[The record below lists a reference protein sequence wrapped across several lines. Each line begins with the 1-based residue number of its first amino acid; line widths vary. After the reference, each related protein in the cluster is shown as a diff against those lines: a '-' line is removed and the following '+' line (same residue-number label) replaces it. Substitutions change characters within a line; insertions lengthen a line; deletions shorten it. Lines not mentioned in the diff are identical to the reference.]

1 MLQNM
6 WTIFL
11 AKVATVGDH
20 IHFGFFGRI
29 PHEVTFKVDGIG
41 RGSINQKRS
50 GPRPLGSSVHT
61 FLSHLS
67 VEEPFTFLGGRT
79 VVDPGGNYILEPICC
94 KTLALS
100 VCCGPFS
107 SVAFDATSL
116 DTTHKNSA

>member
-29 PHEVTFKVDGIG
+29 PHEVTLKVDGIG
-41 RGSINQKRS
+41 RGSINQVSLGQGLGQQCAYIFKPFKR
-50 GPRPLGSSVHT
+50 GRT
-61 FLSHLS
+61 FH
-67 VEEPFTFLGGRT
+67 FLGGRT

-94 KTLALS
+94 KT
-100 VCCGPFS
+100 
-107 SVAFDATSL
+107 
-116 DTTHKNSA
+116 